1 MDRDMRKY
9 AYRAMQ
15 AKLSQ
20 RHHRSSLSIRAIKLI
35 FAKLLFFIMATFVFI
50 TVIVLYTMNI

>member
-1 MDRDMRKY
+1 MRKY

-20 RHHRSSLSIRAIKLI
+20 RHRRSSLSIRAIKLI
-35 FAKLLFFIMATFVFI
+35 FSKLLFFIMATFVFI

>member
-1 MDRDMRKY
+1 MRKY